1 MTEATQAAIL
11 YTWENGQVVEAGTR
25 YFIPINTGEN
35 PDEFRFRVAME
46 AERLG
51 YAPFI
56 ISEKPPGT
64 PVYGTVFLMTPL
76 TATTIPPEFWR
87 V

>member
-1 MTEATQAAIL
+1 MTDATQAAML
-11 YTWENGQVVEAGTR
+11 YMWEDGRVVEVGTR

-35 PDEFRFRVAME
+35 PDEFRHRVAME

-56 ISEKPPGT
+56 ISEKPVGV
-64 PVYGTVFLMTPL
+64 PVYGTVFLMREL